1 MIEFVF
7 ASEQPDFSRAT
18 DKQEGTELLLVC
30 RRFAQHLLC
39 SFKNRALSVSQ
50 KLVEPSMGR

>member
-1 MIEFVF
+1 VASEDCAYSMLWMQVRQTNREH

-30 RRFAQHLLC
+30 
-39 SFKNRALSVSQ
+39 
-50 KLVEPSMGR
+50 